1 MQKDLVEYLK
11 TYNQKRAHQ
20 GLNMNGRTPEQ
31 VFKEGLSKNKEVLKS
46 MEKAA

>member
-1 MQKDLVEYLK
+1 MTNDIDRL
-11 TYNQKRAHQ
+11 
-20 GLNMNGRTPEQ
+20 LNEATQ